1 MRDEDEG
8 DRDREAIPA
17 RGRDPLESQT
27 ENLRL
32 LVEAIAEM
40 TFQNSYQLRQTMQA
54 VERLA
59 RLMEEMR
66 RDGAGKGRG

>member
-66 RDGAGKGRG
+66 RDGAGKCRG